1 MTSKQ
6 RTRNTTT
13 DTTSTD
19 SATSTE
25 PGVTGGIG
33 ERADGTGQVIGFSVR
48 LAGRVPTRLDLQH
61 AGTPEAQL
69 GLSAGP
75 VLVYLGSHYT
85 AARIAQSWA
94 AAAPVATSLVP
105 HLTSRRA
112 VLTAGPWSVSAMVRL
127 GGEATITGGLL
138 PGKPGSDLPAILRLR
153 VGPITLELRDAAA
166 YTTMLAAWRK
176 AAALL
181 STVDAIDRS

>member
-1 MTSKQ
+1 MTGKQ

-13 DTTSTD
+13 DPTPEG
-19 SATSTE
+19 AA
-25 PGVTGGIG
+25 GGIG

-48 LAGRVPTRLDLQH
+48 LAGRVPTRLDVQH

-69 GLSAGP
+69 GFSAGP

-105 HLTSRRA
+105 HLTSRRS

-138 PGKPGSDLPAILRLR
+138 PGKPGSELPAILRLR
-153 VGPITLELRDAAA
+153 VGPITWELCDAAA

-181 STVDAIDRS
+181 ATVDALDRL

>member
-13 DTTSTD
+13 DTTTTRPEG
-19 SATSTE
+19 AAC
-25 PGVTGGIG
+25 GIG

-61 AGTPEAQL
+61 AGTPEVQL
-69 GLSAGP
+69 GFSAGP

-105 HLTSRRA
+105 HLSSRRS

-138 PGKPGSDLPAILRLR
+138 PGRRGSELPSILRLQ
-153 VGPITLELRDAAA
+153 VGPITWELCDGAS

-181 STVDAIDRS
+181 ATVDALYGP

>member
-13 DTTSTD
+13 DTT
-19 SATSTE
+19 TSTTTPE
-25 PGVTGGIG
+25 AERGIG

-75 VLVYLGSHYT
+75 VLLYLGSHYT

-105 HLTSRRA
+105 HLASRRS

-138 PGKPGSDLPAILRLR
+138 PGKPGSELPSILRLR
-153 VGPITLELRDAAA
+153 VGPITWELCDAAA
-166 YTTMLAAWRK
+166 YTTMLAAWRRVK
-176 AAALL
+176 PAG
-181 STVDAIDRS
+181 VVCEDYRVIF

>member
-1 MTSKQ
+1 MTTRQ
-6 RTRNTTT
+6 RTLSTTT
-13 DTTSTD
+13 DTTT
-19 SATSTE
+19 TTPE
-25 PGVTGGIG
+25 PERGIG
-33 ERADGTGQVIGFSVR
+33 ERTDGTGQVIGFSVR

-94 AAAPVATSLVP
+94 AAAPMATSLVP
-105 HLTSRRA
+105 HLSSRRA
-112 VLTAGPWSVSAMVRL
+112 VLSAGRWSVAAMVRL
-127 GGEATITGGLL
+127 GGQATITGGLL
-138 PGKPGSDLPAILRLR
+138 PGKPGSELPSILRLR
-153 VGPITLELRDAAA
+153 VGPIAWELCDAAA

-181 STVDAIDRS
+181 TTVDALDRS